1 MVVPSSLHPT
11 PLQNTGAMFP
21 LRWVTRTEGRWNS
34 SSSRPGQT
42 TGCLSILL
50 PSCSSS
56 GGGHQPDQVDHDDND
71 DTDDDDDSDDDD
83 FVDGDDDDYVD
94 GDDDDVTTL

>member
-1 MVVPSSLHPT
+1 
-11 PLQNTGAMFP
+11 MFP

-42 TGCLSILL
+42 TGCLSILP

-56 GGGHQPDQVDHDDND
+56 GGGHHPDQVDHGGNEENGDDD
-71 DTDDDDDSDDDD
+71 SGDDDDDDSN
-83 FVDGDDDDYVD
+83 DDDYVD
-94 GDDDDVTTL
+94 GDGDDVTTL